1 MDGEP
6 PAPAKEDVSP
16 ATAVL
21 LGALAPGVNGPT
33 WNALKMAFVMLGG
46 SLAVM
51 MGLAYSSSDSW
62 LTLHVS
68 FLVVITLALFLLLSW
83 FLAQTGL
90 VSVETQMQDLNLVL
104 NDQTEKEKVR

>member
-1 MDGEP
+1 MEDRP
-6 PAPAKEDVSP
+6 PAKEDVSP

-51 MGLAYSSSDSW
+51 MGLAFSSSDSW

-68 FLVVITLALFLLLSW
+68 FLVIITLALFLLLSW

-90 VSVETQMQDLNLVL
+90 VSVETQMQDLNLVP
-104 NDQTEKEKVR
+104 NDQTDKDKVH

>member
-1 MDGEP
+1 MEGEP
-6 PAPAKEDVSP
+6 PAKEDVSP

-51 MGLAYSSSDSW
+51 MGLAFSSSDSW

-68 FLVVITLALFLLLSW
+68 FLVMITLALFLLLSW

-90 VSVETQMQDLNLVL
+90 VSVETQMQDLNLVP
-104 NDQTEKEKVR
+104 NNQTEKEKVR

>member
-1 MDGEP
+1 MEDRP
-6 PAPAKEDVSP
+6 PAKEDVSP

-51 MGLAYSSSDSW
+51 MGLAFSSSDSW

-68 FLVVITLALFLLLSW
+68 FLVIITLALFLLLSCLIYC
-83 FLAQTGL
+83 FSLPHRMLASSSG
-90 VSVETQMQDLNLVL
+90 EMQDLSMPNVL
-104 NDQTEKEKVR
+104 

>member
-1 MDGEP
+1 MGDK
-6 PAPAKEDVSP
+6 PAAKEDVSP

-33 WNALKMAFVMLGG
+33 WNVLKIAFVMLGG

-51 MGLAYSSSDSW
+51 MGLAFSSSDSW

-68 FLVVITLALFLLLSW
+68 LLVMITLALFLLLSW
-83 FLAQTGL
+83 FLTQTGL
-90 VSVETQMQDLNLVL
+90 VSVETQMQDLNLVP
-104 NDQTEKEKVR
+104 NDQTEKDKVR

>member
-1 MDGEP
+1 MEDKP
-6 PAPAKEDVSP
+6 PAKEGDVSP

-33 WNALKMAFVMLGG
+33 WNALKIAFVMLGG

-51 MGLAYSSSDSW
+51 MGLAFSSSDSW

-68 FLVVITLALFLLLSW
+68 FLVMITLALFSLLSW

-90 VSVETQMQDLNLVL
+90 VSVDSQMQDLNLVP
-104 NDQTEKEKVR
+104 NDQTKKEKVR